1 MKEDCLFC
9 GEKVQLEP
17 DSKHPGR
24 WDEAYLARTA
34 DRGKGRLSVKQVL
47 RKKCD
52 EHDSDFAEKVRTRLM
67 SQVGDL
73 HAMDVRYHLR
83 CYKTFT
89 STRNIEYSK
98 NVTPGKSN
106 ESDAV
111 DSVVKLLKHNPTKS
125 FNSIELHNEYKQNG
139 GSVNHMQIFMEKNI
153 IHDRKD
159 TLSVQNS
166 RMCHPDYCTR
176 SSC

>member
-17 DSKHPGR
+17 DSKHPSR

-73 HAMDVRYHLR
+73 HAMDARYHLR

-89 STRNIEYSK
+89 STRNIEY
-98 NVTPGKSN
+98 
-106 ESDAV
+106 
-111 DSVVKLLKHNPTKS
+111 
-125 FNSIELHNEYKQNG
+125 
-139 GSVNHMQIFMEKNI
+139 
-153 IHDRKD
+153 
-159 TLSVQNS
+159 
-166 RMCHPDYCTR
+166 
-176 SSC
+176 